1 VLFNRFGNVIIRV
14 FYALLPKKV
23 REKVRSSIF
32 LKILYFSI
40 ITIVLI
46 GSITHIGAYRYNTI
60 KSRKDLVSKCN
71 SVADRVAH
79 TIADPAWHYSRN
91 QVITILD
98 LEKNDKD
105 IVGVVF
111 SDMRKDFDGFTV
123 GSVKNERF
131 TAVDQSVWN
140 DPARRPPIY
149 HVTTRM
155 VSRDGVVFGK
165 VTVYVTDY
173 FINRDIFFMIFMKTV
188 SGILTVTLSVIII
201 SVIFKTNIIR
211 PAIDLN
217 SVMHRFRKRDF
228 NARAEIVDHDEIGS
242 IAVNFNAMADT
253 LEHYNAS
260 LENLVN
266 ERTIQLF
273 QAEKMASLGEFVA
286 GIVHDINTPVGI
298 CVTTISY
305 LIDQTRKTLADYSAG
320 SITPADLERRI
331 AGHGNSLEIALKNLE
346 KISALVLSFK
356 KITSDRYIEE
366 KRTFRVREYLDDIF
380 TSLRPKFRGQNHT
393 IDTRCVETLAI
404 ETFPGSFSQIIMN
417 LTINS
422 LTHAFDTEENGEIMI
437 EALAKDHDFILTY
450 SDNGKGI
457 LPDNI
462 DHIFDPF
469 FTTKRETGGTGL
481 GLSIVQSAITQ
492 IMGGTITCVSSPGKG
507 TSFTICIP
515 GSIRSS

>member
-1 VLFNRFGNVIIRV
+1 M
-14 FYALLPKKV
+14 FYAFLPQKA
-23 REKVRSSIF
+23 RNKVRSSIF
-32 LKILYFSI
+32 LKTLYFSI

-46 GSITHIGAYRYNTI
+46 GTITHIGAYRYNTI
-60 KSRKDLVSKCN
+60 KSRKDLVSKCD

-79 TIADPAWHYSRN
+79 TIADPAWQHSRN
-91 QVITILD
+91 QVIVILD
-98 LEKNDKD
+98 LEKNDRD

-111 SDMRKDFDGFTV
+111 SDLRGEHDGFTV

-131 TAVDQSVWN
+131 AAVDQSVWS
-140 DPARRPPIY
+140 DPARRPPIF

-165 VTVYVTDY
+165 VTVYTTDY
-173 FINRDIFFMIFMKTV
+173 FINREIHFMILMKTM
-188 SGILTVTLSVIII
+188 SGTLTVALSMMII
-201 SVIFKTNIIR
+201 SVIFKTNIIK

-217 SVMHRFRKRDF
+217 SVMRRFRKRDF
-228 NARAEIVDHDEIGS
+228 NARAEIADHDEIGS
-242 IAVNFNAMADT
+242 IAANFNAMADT
-253 LEHYNAS
+253 LVHYNAS

-305 LIDQTRKTLADYSAG
+305 LIDQTKKTMDEYSTG
-320 SITPADLERRI
+320 SLTTTGLERHI
-331 AGHGNSLEIALKNLE
+331 AGLGNSLEIALKNLE
-346 KISALVLSFK
+346 KISDLVLSFK

-380 TSLRPKFRGQNHT
+380 TSLHPKLRGLNHT
-393 IDTRCVETLAI
+393 IDIRCAETLAI
-404 ETFPGSFSQIIMN
+404 ETYPGSFSQIIMN

-422 LTHAFDTEENGEIMI
+422 LVHAFDTGVEGEITI
-437 EALAKDHDFILTY
+437 EALAKERDFILTY
-450 SDNGKGI
+450 RDNGKGI
-457 LPDNI
+457 PSDNI

-492 IMGGTITCVSSPGKG
+492 IMGGTITCISSQGKG

-515 GSIRSS
+515 DAVRSS